1 MNLYSYTLWQVP
13 CNECPINVGD
23 GTRLA
28 YRDPRMSASG
38 QSFQRSQ
45 WLKLGI
51 SSSWILRRSISGKW
65 LWPSVSRQRRQ
76 GPSGVGSI
84 LTLRPCAAPTSESP
98 PAFRPTSWTPAP

>member
-1 MNLYSYTLWQVP
+1 VNLYSYTLWQVP

-28 YRDPRMSASG
+28 YRYLRMSASG
-38 QSFQRSQ
+38 QSFQRGQ

-65 LWPSVSRQRRQ
+65 LWPSVSRQRTTRTFRC
-76 GPSGVGSI
+76 GLDPDSS
-84 LTLRPCAAPTSESP
+84 TLRRSN
-98 PAFRPTSWTPAP
+98 